1 VILRSAGGPHLT
13 YCTNIHPGET
23 WPEVRLNLERFVL
36 AVKARVAPSERFG
49 VGLRLSGA
57 AARAL
62 AEPRELEAFRAF
74 LDQHD
79 LYVFTLNGFPYGPF
93 HGTPV
98 KERVYRPDWMEP
110 ERLAYSDGLAHVLSA
125 LLPPG
130 MEGSISTAPGAFK
143 ERVRSAKDVAQIVE
157 QLLAHAATLHGI
169 HARTGRS
176 IALALEPEPCCL
188 LETIAETVAFFDEHL
203 FAAPAV
209 ERFRRLA
216 GLDAA
221 DAADALRRHLGVCLD
236 TCHAAVEFEE
246 PADAVRML
254 RAAGIRV
261 PKVQLSAGLRVRRL
275 DADTLAALRRFDDAV
290 YLHQVVQRDGANL
303 TRWLD
308 LPDALRAR
316 PAAGGEWRIHFH
328 VPVFM
333 ERLGLFE
340 NTQSV
345 LARFLELQAAEP
357 ISSHLEV
364 ETYTWS
370 VLPEEHRTEDVVTA
384 VARELRWVIERL
396 TA

>member
-1 VILRSAGGPHLT
+1 MILRSAGGPHLT

-169 HARTGRS
+169 QARTGRS

-188 LETIAETVAFFDEHL
+188 LET
-203 FAAPAV
+203 
-209 ERFRRLA
+209 
-216 GLDAA
+216 
-221 DAADALRRHLGVCLD
+221 
-236 TCHAAVEFEE
+236 
-246 PADAVRML
+246 
-254 RAAGIRV
+254 
-261 PKVQLSAGLRVRRL
+261 
-275 DADTLAALRRFDDAV
+275 
-290 YLHQVVQRDGANL
+290 
-303 TRWLD
+303 
-308 LPDALRAR
+308 
-316 PAAGGEWRIHFH
+316 
-328 VPVFM
+328 
-333 ERLGLFE
+333 
-340 NTQSV
+340 
-345 LARFLELQAAEP
+345 
-357 ISSHLEV
+357 
-364 ETYTWS
+364 
-370 VLPEEHRTEDVVTA
+370 
-384 VARELRWVIERL
+384 
-396 TA
+396 